1 MNKSRSLKVHR
12 LFTTLFLLAAF
23 AIGVSSQDTAFSID
37 ESPLPPPTGYV
48 NDYAGVIDAATKQ
61 NLENKLKA
69 FKEKT
74 GIEIAVAVVK
84 TTGNREIFEYS
95 LAVARGWKIGS
106 KADNNPGALL
116 FVAIDDRHKHASAR

>member
-12 LFTTLFLLAAF
+12 LFTFLLLLAALRL
-23 AIGVSSQDTAFSID
+23 GVAAENDNFSID

-48 NDYAGVIDAATKQ
+48 NDYAGVIDSSTKQ
-61 NLENKLKA
+61 QLEQKIKA

-74 GIEIAVAVVK
+74 GIELAVAVVK
-84 TTGNREIFEYS
+84 TTGNREIFDYS

-106 KADNNPGALL
+106 K
-116 FVAIDDRHKHASAR
+116 